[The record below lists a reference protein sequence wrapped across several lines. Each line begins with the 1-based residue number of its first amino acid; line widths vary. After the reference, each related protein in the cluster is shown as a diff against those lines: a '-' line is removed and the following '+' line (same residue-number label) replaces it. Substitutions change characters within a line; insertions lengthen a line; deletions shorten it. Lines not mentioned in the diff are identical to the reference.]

1 MSKFLHYSPLTKK
14 YIMSIA
20 GLFLIIFLL
29 VHLTIN
35 IFILPITEGHEEIF
49 RKAVNFMTTNL
60 LIKIM
65 EIFLFAAF
73 LIHIVNGVTLQI
85 QNWLARPVRYKIEGW
100 SHTSFFSKFMIH
112 TGIIVLIFLIIHFMN
127 FYFVKLGLTNPP
139 QGIVPVANNHDFYNM
154 VINLFSNPT
163 YSVLYIILILLLGFH
178 LNHAFQAAFQSLGL
192 NHSKYTPAIKFIG
205 NLYSILIPLGF
216 IMIPL
221 YFILFA

>member
-1 MSKFLHYSPLTKK
+1 
-14 YIMSIA
+14 MSIA

-73 LIHIVNGVTLQI
+73 LIHIVNGITLQI
-85 QNWLARPVRYKIEGW
+85 QNWMARPIRYKVEGW

-139 QGIVPVANNHDFYNM
+139 QGIAPVANNHDFYNM

-192 NHSKYTPAIKFIG
+192 NHSKYTPAIKLIG